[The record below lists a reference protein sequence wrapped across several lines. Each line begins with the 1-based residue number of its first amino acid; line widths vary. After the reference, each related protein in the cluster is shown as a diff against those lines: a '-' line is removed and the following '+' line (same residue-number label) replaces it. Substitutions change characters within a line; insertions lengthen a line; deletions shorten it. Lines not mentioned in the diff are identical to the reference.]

1 MENQATN
8 SANTKPGEGKPEIVV
23 DVELKLHD
31 VYTPFDWNG
40 QNLIR
45 WVLAILAGYI
55 VYDICFSPS
64 SQLQFFSDANSISAV
79 IITLGVFIGLGLVLF
94 PYLRLHSMF
103 RKAPGFKGPKKYVF
117 DAQGM
122 RFESEHAKGE
132 YKWSVFARI
141 LETRKAFALAQTHYT
156 ATYIPKRCFTS
167 PNDIL
172 AFRYLVR
179 ENFKGRWRLRR
190 E

>member
-1 MENQATN
+1 MKNETT
-8 SANTKPGEGKPEIVV
+8 SASTRTADGQPEIAV
-23 DVELKLHD
+23 DVVLKLHD
-31 VYTPFDWNG
+31 VYTPFDWNR

-45 WVLAILAGYI
+45 WVLAILACYV

-64 SQLQFFSDANSISAV
+64 SQLQSFSDANSISAV
-79 IITLGVFIGLGLVLF
+79 IVTLAVFIVLGLVLF

-103 RKAPGFKGPKKYVF
+103 RKSPGFKSPNKYMF

-122 RFESEHAKGE
+122 RFESEHASGE

-141 LETRKAFALAQTHYT
+141 LETRKAFALAQTDYA
-156 ATYIPKRCFTS
+156 ATYIPKRCFAS
-167 PNDIL
+167 PNDIS
-172 AFRYLVR
+172 AFRHLVR
-179 ENFKGRWRLRR
+179 ENFKGRWSLRR